1 MEQNQPVGT
10 MHRNNVD
17 LALIS
22 FRHIVP
28 SHPPHT
34 KKTLPSHTRWCKMI
48 LWIYFTLGNIF
59 GFRAES
65 RSEGTRDPLL
75 FAPGARALTPD
86 QQDGVGEKTAA
97 VAEELVFSNSMPT
110 SWKNGALPRMS
121 SRKKIADYFGI
132 TVEELMDTKK
142 SPPGWA
148 SSTNRCRKLW
158 SCFLLYL

>member
-1 MEQNQPVGT
+1 
-10 MHRNNVD
+10 
-17 LALIS
+17 
-22 FRHIVP
+22 
-28 SHPPHT
+28 
-34 KKTLPSHTRWCKMI
+34 MI

-86 QQDGVGEKTAA
+86 QQDGVCGGGGKTAT

-132 TVEELMDTKK
+132 TVEELMGTKK
-142 SPPGWA
+142 EPAGMGELDKQMQEIVA
-148 SSTNRCRKLW
+148 
-158 SCFLLYL
+158 LLNSATPEQRNAVETLLRSRAKPE